1 MNKTAVAI
9 GTTGLGFMLIWS
21 GVTNAG
27 VLSTVQHLTMGVA
40 PIPGQPQ
47 SLPHFNTTV
56 GSAVSTPLTTTPNTG
71 SAVGG
76 LANDALQYVGYPYV
90 WGGRTP
96 GVKNA
101 DGSWSG
107 GWDCYG
113 FLTYVLH
120 HDMGYNLPNN
130 TYMGYLEFLS
140 WGQKYQI
147 SESEVQAGD
156 IVIWPTHC
164 GIAVSPTTMISAEN
178 PRTGTKVAAFREGG
192 PLTPEPISF
201 YRIKGVLTA

>member
-1 MNKTAVAI
+1 MNKAATAV
-9 GTTGLGFMLIWS
+9 GTAGLGLILLWS

-27 VLSTVQHLTMGVA
+27 VLSTAQSLFMGQK

-47 SLPHFNTTV
+47 SFPKPSGLASGASLITGNTTP
-56 GSAVSTPLTTTPNTG
+56 TPGGGGNGTG
-71 SAVGG
+71 SAI
-76 LANDALQYVGYPYV
+76 ADAAMKYVGYPYV
-90 WGGRTP
+90 WGGRDP
-96 GVKNA
+96 
-101 DGSWSG
+101 S

-147 SESEVQAGD
+147 DESQVQAGD
-156 IVIWPTHC
+156 IVIWPTHT
-164 GIAVSPTTMISAEN
+164 GIAINHTEMISAEN
-178 PRTGTKVAAFREGG
+178 PSAGTKVATFREGG
-192 PLTPEPISF
+192 PLTPEPMSF
-201 YRIKGVLTA
+201 YRVKGALTA

>member
-1 MNKTAVAI
+1 MNKSAVAI

-27 VLSTVQHLTMGVA
+27 VLSTVQHLMMGVA

-47 SLPHFNTTV
+47 SLPKFNTTAASVV
-56 GSAVSTPLTTTPNTG
+56 GTSLTTTAPV
-71 SAVGG
+71 SGG
-76 LANDALQYVGYPYV
+76 INGIAADALQYEGKVPYL
-90 WGGRTP
+90 WGGKDT
-96 GVKNA
+96 K
-101 DGSWSG
+101 

-130 TYMGYLEFLS
+130 TYTGYLEFLS

-147 SESEVQAGD
+147 SEAQVQAGD

-164 GIAVSPTTMISAEN
+164 GIAVSSTTMIAADN
-178 PRTGTKVAAFREGG
+178 PNAGTKVTTFRDGA
-192 PLTPEPISF
+192 PLVPEPMSF
-201 YRIKGVLTA
+201 YRIKGSVTA

>member
-27 VLSTVQHLTMGVA
+27 VLSTVQHLMMGVA

-47 SLPHFNTTV
+47 SLPQFNTTV
-56 GSAVSTPLTTTPNTG
+56 GSVVSAPLTMTPNTG
-71 SAVGG
+71 TGTATGSTI
-76 LANDALQYVGYPYV
+76 ANAALKYEGAPYV
-90 WGGRTP
+90 WGGKTP
-96 GVKNA
+96 
-101 DGSWSG
+101 S

-120 HDMGYNLPNN
+120 HDLGYNLPNN

-147 SESEVQAGD
+147 DEAQVQPGD

-164 GIAVSPTTMISAEN
+164 GIAVSATTMISAEN
-178 PRTGTKVAAFREGG
+178 PSAGTKVATFREGG

-201 YRIKGVLTA
+201 YRIKGALVT

>member
-1 MNKTAVAI
+1 MNKAAIGI

-27 VLSTVQHLTMGVA
+27 VMSTVQHLFMGVA

-47 SLPHFNTTV
+47 AFSGSSIIPGSFTT
-56 GSAVSTPLTTTPNTG
+56 GGSTPG
-71 SAVGG
+71 VVASGG
-76 LANDALQYVGYPYV
+76 NAAIATDAMQYEGKVPYV
-90 WGGRTP
+90 WGGKTP
-96 GVKNA
+96 
-101 DGSWSG
+101 DP

-130 TYMGYLEFLS
+130 TYTGYLEFLS
-140 WGQKYQI
+140 WGQQYAIPQ
-147 SESEVQAGD
+147 SQVQAGD

-164 GIAVSPTTMISAEN
+164 GIAISPTEMISAEN
-178 PRTGTKVAAFREGG
+178 PSAGTKVATFANGG
-192 PLTPEPISF
+192 PLTPEPMSF
-201 YRIKGVLTA
+201 HRIKGLVTA

>member
-1 MNKTAVAI
+1 MNKAAISI

-27 VLSTVQHLTMGVA
+27 VLSTVQHLFMGVA

-47 SLPHFNTTV
+47 ASLTKSSPISFNT
-56 GSAVSTPLTTTPNTG
+56 GTTPGVVSSGGG
-71 SAVGG
+71 SSAI
-76 LANDALQYVGYPYV
+76 AADAMQYEGKIPYV
-90 WGGRTP
+90 WGG
-96 GVKNA
+96 K
-101 DGSWSG
+101 DIS

-130 TYMGYLEFLS
+130 TYTGYLEFLA
-140 WGQKYQI
+140 WNQQYQI
-147 SESEVQAGD
+147 SPSEVQAGD

-164 GIAVSPTTMISAEN
+164 GIAISPTQMISAEN
-178 PRTGTKVAAFREGG
+178 PSAGTKVATFSEGG
-192 PLTPEPISF
+192 PLAPEPMSF
-201 YRIKGVLTA
+201 HRIKGLVTA

>member
-47 SLPHFNTTV
+47 SLPQFNATV
-56 GSAVSTPLTTTPNTG
+56 GSAVNTPLTTEPNTG
-71 SAVGG
+71 TGTATGSTI
-76 LANDALQYVGYPYV
+76 ANAALKYQGYPYV
-90 WGGRTP
+90 WGGKTP
-96 GVKNA
+96 
-101 DGSWSG
+101 S

-120 HDMGYNLPNN
+120 HDLGYNLPNN

-147 SESEVQAGD
+147 DEAQVQPGD

-164 GIAVSPTTMISAEN
+164 GIAVSSTTMISAEN
-178 PRTGTKVAAFREGG
+178 PSAGTKVATFREGG
-192 PLTPEPISF
+192 PLTPEPMSF
-201 YRIKGVLTA
+201 YRIKGSLVA

>member
-1 MNKTAVAI
+1 MNKIATAI
-9 GTTGLGFMLIWS
+9 GTTGIGVVLIWS

-27 VLSTVQHLTMGVA
+27 VLSTVQHLFMGVK

-47 SLPHFNTTV
+47 TLGKFNVTAGSLVNYQSLPPSNDT
-56 GSAVSTPLTTTPNTG
+56 GGGGATG
-71 SAVGG
+71 SAI
-76 LANDALQYVGYPYV
+76 ANAAMKYQGYPYV
-90 WGGRTP
+90 WGGKTP
-96 GVKNA
+96 
-101 DGSWSG
+101 S

-120 HDMGYNLPNN
+120 HDLGYDLPNN
-130 TYMGYLEFLS
+130 TYTGYLEFLS

-147 SESEVQAGD
+147 DESQVQAGD

-164 GIAVSPTTMISAEN
+164 GIAINSTEMISAEN
-178 PRTGTKVAAFREGG
+178 PSAGTKVAKFREGG

-201 YRIKGVLTA
+201 YRIKGALTA